1 MVDAD
6 NQSQPP
12 SQGIDA
18 LIARLREQGVAAG
31 REQAEKIVADARAMA
46 KEIVDKAKEEA
57 KKHIEASHK
66 QADAF
71 QSAGVAAIQMA
82 MRDTILD
89 MKSHLMQQ
97 FSSDVKRLVSRNLQ
111 DEALLRQMILEV
123 AGRARESVDAAGA
136 SELEIVLPEE
146 VVGLNELR
154 NDPDE
159 LRRGKLTHFV
169 LGLSDEILR
178 KGVTFS
184 ASDEHESGI
193 RIHMVDKDIS
203 LDLTDEAIAALLLEH
218 LQPRFRAILE
228 GIVK

>member
-154 NDPDE
+154 NNPDE

>member
-18 LIARLREQGVAAG
+18 LIARLREQGVSAG

-123 AGRARESVDAAGA
+123 AGRARKSVDAAGA

>member
-1 MVDAD
+1 MVDAE
-6 NQSQPP
+6 NQSQLP

-18 LIARLREQGVAAG
+18 LIARLREQGVSAG
-31 REQAEKIVADARAMA
+31 REEAEKIVADARAMA

-57 KKHIEASHK
+57 KMHIEASHK

-71 QSAGVAAIQMA
+71 QAAGVAAIQMA

-154 NDPDE
+154 NNPDE

>member
-6 NQSQPP
+6 NQSQHP

-18 LIARLREQGVAAG
+18 LIARLREQGVSAG
-31 REQAEKIVADARAMA
+31 REQAEKIVAEARAMA
-46 KEIVDKAKEEA
+46 KEIVDKAREEA

-66 QADAF
+66 EADAF

-154 NDPDE
+154 NNPDE

-184 ASDEHESGI
+184 ASDEHESGV
-193 RIHMVDKDIS
+193 RIHMVDKDVS

>member
-1 MVDAD
+1 MADAD

-18 LIARLREQGVAAG
+18 LIARLREQGVSAG

-154 NDPDE
+154 NNPDE

>member
-31 REQAEKIVADARAMA
+31 REEAEKIVADARAMA

-154 NDPDE
+154 NNPDE